1 MTSTR
6 KFERGELVTILGR
19 GDYEGKPR
27 PAIILQHQR
36 HALNSV
42 IVCPLTS
49 TPIDLEVP
57 YRIQIE
63 PNRRNGLKLT
73 SWAMADKISSISRER
88 ISGKFGT
95 VESTALERI
104 ADGLNVLLDF

>member
-36 HALNSV
+36 HVLNSV
-42 IVCPLTS
+42 MVCPLTS
-49 TPIDLEVP
+49 TSIDLDVP
-57 YRIQIE
+57 YRIRIE

-88 ISGKFGT
+88 ISERFGK
-95 VESTALERI
+95 VEADVLHRI
-104 ADGLNVLLDF
+104 TEGLQVLIDL